1 MSQLLGKF
9 FINPPEV
16 HGKVVRLLIYGQ
28 EKDITNVPKSPIWA
42 NNKIAESVPISAPG
56 QNSRNKK
63 YIQTSIAN

>member
-28 EKDITNVPKSPIWA
+28 EKDITNVPKSPIWT
-42 NNKIAESVPISAPG
+42 NNKIAESVPRA
-56 QNSRNKK
+56 
-63 YIQTSIAN
+63 